1 MNELTIQN
9 NNTPI
14 NYTQEQIN
22 VIKNTV
28 AQGATDTELAL
39 FLNQCKRTG
48 LDAMTR
54 QIYFIK
60 DKNGKVQT
68 QTSVD
73 GFRLI
78 AERSDKYEGQTKA
91 EWCGSDGQWVDIWLK
106 KEPPA
111 AARVGVYKKG
121 FREALYAVALFEE
134 YAQRH
139 LYDDKY
145 GKFKSGDLT
154 FIWNKMPS
162 LMIAKVAECLALR
175 KAFPNDLSGIYSSEE
190 MAQAE
195 VEKPKQVR
203 AVIYNENIQ
212 NDGIPAGDK
221 QYPSVD
227 LHARPISTNR
237 NDEFSGAGSSE
248 GITDNINQENVG
260 ASNNYTITFGK
271 DKGKTIEEIGLET
284 AISRVE
290 WFRDQ
295 EIKTGK
301 MMSEQVIE
309 FCKQVEMRK

>member
-1 MNELTIQN
+1 MNDLTIQN
-9 NNTPI
+9 NNTPV
-14 NYTQEQIN
+14 NYTKEQIN

-78 AERSDKYEGQTKA
+78 AERSDKYEGQTKV

-106 KEPPA
+106 KEPPS

-121 FREALYAVALFEE
+121 FREALYAVAIFEE
-134 YAQRH
+134 YAQKNYKGE
-139 LYDDKY
+139 LS
-145 GKFKSGDLT
+145 FM
-154 FIWNKMPS
+154 WNKMPS

-195 VEKPKQVR
+195 IEKPKQVVSVTHIEPKINPT
-203 AVIYNENIQ
+203 VIQPHE
-212 NDGIPAGDK
+212 IPAPRDDYEQHTPK
-221 QYPSVD
+221 EFQQSQNAEFD
-227 LHARPISTNR
+227 LVG
-237 NDEFSGAGSSE
+237 ESE
-248 GITDNINQENVG
+248 E
-260 ASNNYTITFGK
+260 YRITFGK

-284 AISRVE
+284 AKGRVE
-290 WFRDQ
+290 WLRNK
-295 EIKTGK
+295 EIESGK
-301 MMSEQVIE
+301 MMTNDQIE